1 MEAVRWGVIDRK
13 GWGRKKVVSLIC
25 GLGFVVSIAFATRAG
40 LYLLDIIDNF
50 VNNYGIVV
58 IGLLEAFVIGWIIK
72 PETIR
77 NHTNEVSYYKIGKW
91 WDITIKYIT
100 PAILAIMLISS
111 LINEIKSP
119 YGGYQMAELLTYG
132 WGIVGLGIIGSLLI
146 SKAPWKNKNLE
157 NRESEVA

>member
-1 MEAVRWGVIDRK
+1 MKRLTSSVSLVEAVSSAVIDK
-13 GWGRKKVVSLIC
+13 TGWERKKVVSLIC

-91 WDITIKYIT
+91 WG
-100 PAILAIMLISS
+100 
-111 LINEIKSP
+111 N
-119 YGGYQMAELLTYG
+119 
-132 WGIVGLGIIGSLLI
+132 GSLMLFM
-146 SKAPWKNKNLE
+146 SW
-157 NRESEVA
+157 

>member
-1 MEAVRWGVIDRK
+1 M
-13 GWGRKKVVSLIC
+13 
-25 GLGFVVSIAFATRAG
+25 
-40 LYLLDIIDNF
+40 LL
-50 VNNYGIVV
+50 
-58 IGLLEAFVIGWIIK
+58 
-72 PETIR
+72 
-77 NHTNEVSYYKIGKW
+77 H
-91 WDITIKYIT
+91 ITIKYIT